1 MIKLNFLTN
10 PVVMNT
16 KKGLL
21 TLMLILIGISTYAQQ
36 KQPVD
41 YADPLL
47 GTSESRWMLTP
58 GVTLPFGMVQLS
70 PDNQAQNWKA
80 GYEYTIGSIFGFS
93 HVHAWTMSGLSVMP
107 TKGILRPQ
115 IYPHADAPISTG
127 GTSGHRS
134 RIDKFTEK
142 ASPGYYSVDLE
153 DFSIKTELTSTTRC
167 GFFKFTFPETDEG
180 HVLFNLLFPQEYKTQ
195 VLDGKIT
202 RISDTEIEGYSQQK
216 SSWFNDYTVH
226 FVVRFNKPFKSF
238 GTDF

>member
-1 MIKLNFLTN
+1 M
-10 PVVMNT
+10 MNT
-16 KKGLL
+16 IKRLL
-21 TLMLILIGISTYAQQ
+21 ASMLILLGISAFAQQ

-58 GVTLPFGMVQLS
+58 GPTLPFGMVQLS

-93 HVHAWTMSGLSVMP
+93 HIHAWTMSGLSVMP
-107 TKGILRPQ
+107 TKGILRPE
-115 IYPHADAPISTG
+115 IYPHADVPISTG

-142 ASPGYYSVDLE
+142 ASPGYYGVDLV
-153 DFSIKTELTSTTRC
+153 DFNIKAELTSTTRC
-167 GFFKFTFPETDEG
+167 GFFRFTFPETDEG
-180 HVLFNLLFPQEYKTQ
+180 HVLFNLLFPQEYKTE

-202 RISDTEIEGYSQQK
+202 RL
-216 SSWFNDYTVH
+216 
-226 FVVRFNKPFKSF
+226 
-238 GTDF
+238 